1 MTGIHEPGAK
11 PPAGFG
17 VADPLVPV
25 VGVAPSVAFPVGVG
39 VGVGVG
45 EDVAV
50 DVDVP
55 GDGDCDVLSWPGDML
70 AADGC
75 E

>member
-1 MTGIHEPGAK
+1 VTGIHELGAK

-17 VADPLVPV
+17 VADPLVPG
-25 VGVAPSVAFPVGVG
+25 VGVAPSVAFP

-55 GDGDCDVLSWPGDML
+55 GDGDCDVLSWLGDML